1 MMAINRGMD
10 KEDIVHM
17 YSRILFSYKKN
28 EILPFAATWM
38 DPEIIILSEVG
49 QTKTSIN
56 DITYMWNIKNDT
68 KEINYKT
75 ETNSQVSNQPYGCH
89 R

>member
-1 MMAINRGMD
+1 MAINRGMD